1 VTDPD
6 HKAPD
11 RPDEAPETSGG
22 TATVPETAPTAPVD
36 LDRLHEWITTGDVAS
51 FTGWFDIVD
60 NADATRLLAQLS
72 DEDRGKALQ
81 MVEPETARWLVGFM
95 PESQA
100 LSAFADLEP
109 GTAARILEELP
120 SAEQADFIG
129 ELDPE
134 QADAILARYEEAE
147 DAEEVRQ
154 LAAYE
159 DDEAG
164 GIMVTEFLSFTQDKT
179 VAEVLDDLAANAE
192 LYRGYDIQYAYVT
205 DDDEH
210 LVGVLPLRDM
220 LLAGRRRTL
229 RETMLKDP
237 ISLPVHMDLT
247 DIAGLFREYPFMGL
261 PVVDENRVL
270 LGVVERA
277 ALEHAL
283 AEEADETYRS
293 SQGIVGGEELR
304 TMPLMLRA
312 RRRLSWLSANIVL
325 NVIAASVIAMHEDTL
340 QAVIALAVFL
350 PIISDM
356 SGCSG
361 NQAVAVSMRELSLGV
376 IRPTDALA
384 VLRKELAVG
393 LVNGS
398 ALGLLIGLVAWFYD
412 GNPYLGL
419 VVGSALAIN
428 TLVAVVIGG
437 TVPLVLK
444 RLGQDP
450 AVAAGPLL
458 TTVTDMCGFFLV
470 LTLASFALAQL
481 T

>member
-205 DDDEH
+205 DDDERISSASCRCATCCS
-210 LVGVLPLRDM
+210 RD
-220 LLAGRRRTL
+220 
-229 RETMLKDP
+229 
-237 ISLPVHMDLT
+237 V
-247 DIAGLFREYPFMGL
+247 
-261 PVVDENRVL
+261 
-270 LGVVERA
+270 A
-277 ALEHAL
+277 A
-283 AEEADETYRS
+283 RC
-293 SQGIVGGEELR
+293 
-304 TMPLMLRA
+304 A
-312 RRRLSWLSANIVL
+312 RR
-325 NVIAASVIAMHEDTL
+325 
-340 QAVIALAVFL
+340 
-350 PIISDM
+350 
-356 SGCSG
+356 C
-361 NQAVAVSMRELSLGV
+361 
-376 IRPTDALA
+376 
-384 VLRKELAVG
+384 
-393 LVNGS
+393 
-398 ALGLLIGLVAWFYD
+398 
-412 GNPYLGL
+412 
-419 VVGSALAIN
+419 
-428 TLVAVVIGG
+428 
-437 TVPLVLK
+437 
-444 RLGQDP
+444 
-450 AVAAGPLL
+450 
-458 TTVTDMCGFFLV
+458 
-470 LTLASFALAQL
+470 
-481 T
+481 